1 MQIEE
6 IPSYLLTEAV
16 REIVQEVHSVRLSLS
31 NLREFESDS
40 PHYEVERQA
49 LRSELDDLQEDLE
62 LELTIARSFVRGFK
76 RKAKA
81 KAKAAQDAPVAVD

>member
-1 MQIEE
+1 MEIQD

-16 REIVQEVHSVRLSLS
+16 REIVKEVHSVYLSLS

-40 PHYEVERQA
+40 PHYEVECQA
-49 LRSELDDLQEDLE
+49 LRCELDDLQEDLE

-76 RKAKA
+76 RKRKA
-81 KAKAAQDAPVAVD
+81 ATAQDAPVTVE